1 MALEAGKALIETTR
15 DSRGRVRHG
24 LRLDVNALTSGSL
37 SHAATILN
45 LSETGILLETSASL
59 AIGDEIQV
67 DLPHTGS
74 RSARV
79 MWASDE
85 LVGCMFADR
94 LPAAG
99 VSAARLRGSFTS
111 LAPDTPPQA
120 PEGSTADPEQ
130 DNASAPARLAGELSP
145 RAKLVSI
152 LGLAILA
159 WVLVGALA
167 VWVLS

>member
-1 MALEAGKALIETTR
+1 MALEARKALIETTR

-24 LRLDVNALTSGSL
+24 LRLEVKALTSGSL

-45 LSETGILLETSASL
+45 LSETGFLLETSASL
-59 AIGDEIQV
+59 AIGDEVQV

-74 RSARV
+74 TSARV
-79 MWASDE
+79 MWTSDE

-120 PEGSTADPEQ
+120 VKESTAHPEQ
-130 DNASAPARLAGELSP
+130 DRASAPAPLVGEFSP
-145 RAKLVSI
+145 RAKLASI
-152 LGLAILA
+152 LSLAILA
-159 WVLVGALA
+159 WVVVGALA